1 VLYTLSM
8 DTAPDFDK
16 LSEEQLR
23 ELAKQQ
29 YLALVEKDEAL
40 ADKYETIEA
49 QAKDLA
55 FSSHRIEKLEA
66 LLRRLNVQRFGS
78 SSERSAGQAELQF
91 FNEAELA
98 ALEEMLAT
106 QAPEVTSVPAHT
118 RKKRRSKPLPK
129 ELPRV
134 EQCFEL
140 PEAERQCGCGRQM
153 AHIGY
158 ESSEQLAVIPQ
169 QYYVIVRKQAK
180 YACHC
185 DAGGVVTARKPTSP
199 LPGSQA
205 SPQLIAQVMSAKY
218 HDGLPLYRQEKMAK
232 RDGLDLPRAK
242 LARWVIEGSKVL
254 QPVWNLLQDT
264 FFSYDIAA
272 ADETGLQVLKEPE
285 RNAQNG
291 SWLWLRR
298 GGPPDKPVI
307 LVDYDASRSQRVAS
321 RLLEET
327 QGYLICDAYPAYNQ
341 VAKANN
347 LKLVLCNDHA
357 RRKFSEAIK
366 GLAKKEKVKGWVASK
381 ALNYYKVIY
390 RLEKQG
396 QTPQQRQTL
405 RASKAR
411 PVWSEFL
418 KWADEIQ
425 AQGVA
430 HQGTREALAYL
441 LKHQEGLMR
450 YLDDGRLPISNIH
463 TEHVAKTIALARK
476 NFLFADTPAGAE
488 ASARAY
494 SLLETAKANGHHPQR
509 YLSVLLTELPNVTN
523 VEQVEQLLPWNL
535 TSEEVARRYAEYP
548 TP

>member
-1 VLYTLSM
+1 MS
-8 DTAPDFDK
+8 TAPDFDK
-16 LSEEQLR
+16 LTPEQLR
-23 ELAKQQ
+23 ELARQQ
-29 YLALVEKDEAL
+29 HLALVENNEVLTGKD
-40 ADKYETIEA
+40 ETIER
-49 QAKDLA
+49 QSKDLT
-55 FSSHRIEKLEA
+55 FSKQRIEKLEA
-66 LLRRLNVQRFGS
+66 QLRRLNDKRFGS
-78 SSERSAGQAELQF
+78 SSERSAGQAEIQF

-98 ALEEMLAT
+98 VLEEALESA
-106 QAPEVTSVPAHT
+106 APGAVTVPSHT
-118 RKKRRSKPLPK
+118 RKKRQSKPLPK
-129 ELPRV
+129 DLPRV

-140 PEAERQCGCGRQM
+140 PEADRQCGCGAPM

-158 ESSEQLAVIPQ
+158 ETSEQLAVIPQ

-180 YACHC
+180 YACNC
-185 DAGGVVTARKPTSP
+185 EVGGVMTAPKPKAP

-254 QPVWNLLQDT
+254 QPVWNLLEDT

-272 ADETGLQVLKEPE
+272 ADETGLQVLKEPG
-285 RNAQNG
+285 RKAQNS

-298 GGPPDKPVI
+298 GGPPDKPVV
-307 LVDYDASRSQRVAS
+307 LVDYDPSRSGRVAS

-327 QGYLICDAYPAYNQ
+327 QGYLICDAYAAYNQ
-341 VAKANN
+341 VSKANE

-366 GLAKKEKVKGWVASK
+366 GLAKPEKTKGWVASK
-381 ALNYYKVIY
+381 ALNYYKLIY
-390 RLEKQG
+390 RVEKQG
-396 QTPQQRQTL
+396 QTLQQCQTL

-418 KWADEIQ
+418 KWAHEIQ

-509 YLSVLLTELPNVTN
+509 YLSVLFTELPNVTD
-523 VEQVEQLLPWNL
+523 VAQIEQLLPW
-535 TSEEVARRYAEYP
+535 TITPEEVARRYA
-548 TP
+548 